1 MSRNMLNGAQV
12 IVDYLIQ
19 EKVPQV
25 FGLCGHGNIQFI
37 DALYERS
44 SDIKTISVHHES
56 VAGFMAD
63 VYYRVSG
70 RPTATFTSCGPGSA
84 NLPISLANAF
94 LDSVPFLAVTG
105 NVPTSQFN
113 RGAFQEM
120 YRHYQADFPSTVR
133 TMCKKVFQPT
143 RGEMVPLAVRQAW
156 KTMTTGRPGPV
167 VLDVPFDV
175 FMESAAEEAPNAQA
189 WNANISSRCGA
200 DPEGVVK
207 AVDMLLGA
215 ERPMIIVGQGV
226 RYGGAADELL
236 KLAERLQIPVA
247 ASASGLGAIDCNHPL
262 ALGLVARAGHYQAN
276 HATRQA
282 DVLLAM
288 GMRFDDRTS
297 SSWIPGYSFTIPPT
311 RLIHVDIDPE
321 EIGRNYPV
329 ALGLMADVRT
339 FLRQVHAELDRRA
352 DLTKKADARK
362 KWLAQ
367 IDTYRKEWD
376 KFVAPGFSDDT
387 TPINP
392 QRAALEIDKALPE
405 DAILVSDI
413 GVHHNWLLGF
423 CKPKRPDS
431 LIGSM
436 GFGPMGFGVA
446 GVMGAKFAAPDRPCV
461 SVCGDGA
468 FFMHANVLG
477 TAVEYNL
484 PVVWVVWNNY
494 AYASIRGL
502 QRGYLG
508 GRELATDFHDPNTG
522 QRYNPDFAAM
532 ARSCGVEGVRV
543 DRAGDLGEA
552 IRKGIAANK
561 PYLIDVDIA
570 ADINPVGA
578 GVWELP
584 GLGQSKAGIGTR
596 FSPPDL
602 LREEIACCLQARK
615 SSSSVVP
622 PASVLRPPNWR
633 SAKAPTSSSRR
644 ATSSGSTRSAEKLN
658 AIAIPADVTS
668 DDSVA
673 ELFRRCGPVDHVVVT
688 AAQLRTGPFKT
699 VAMEDVRA
707 TMEGKFWGAW
717 RVAQQAD
724 IRPGGSLTLVSGFL
738 SVRPRPNSA
747 IVSAANGALESLA
760 RALALELAPVRVNAV
775 SPGIIDTPIRAAMPE
790 EARRD
795 MLAKTAAAL
804 PVGRVGAA
812 RISHA
817 RSSAS

>member
-1 MSRNMLNGAQV
+1 MSPRNMLNGAQV

-37 DALYERS
+37 DALYERAD
-44 SDIKTISVHHES
+44 DIKTISVHHES

-84 NLPISLANAF
+84 NLPISLGNAF
-94 LDSVPFLAVTG
+94 LDSVPFMAVTG

-113 RGAFQEM
+113 RGAFQEL

-133 TMCKKVFQPT
+133 AYCKKVFQPT

-156 KTMTTGRPGPV
+156 KTMMTGRPGPV

-175 FMESAAEEAPNAQA
+175 FLESAAEEAPNAEA
-189 WNANISSRCGA
+189 WNGNISSRCGA

-207 AVDMLLGA
+207 AVDMLLNA
-215 ERPMIIVGQGV
+215 ERPVMLVGQGV
-226 RYGGAADELL
+226 RYGGAAEELL
-236 KLAERLQIPVA
+236 RLAERLQIPVA
-247 ASASGLGAIDCNHPL
+247 SSASGLGAIDTQHPL

-282 DVLLAM
+282 DVLLAL
-288 GMRFDDRTS
+288 GVRFDDRTS

-339 FLRQVHAELDRRA
+339 FLRQLHAELDRRI
-352 DLTKKADARK
+352 DITKRADARK

-367 IDTYRKEWD
+367 IDTYRQEWD
-376 KFVAPGFSDDT
+376 KFVAPGFTDDT
-387 TPINP
+387 IPINP

-405 DAILVSDI
+405 NAILVSDI
-413 GVHHNWLLGF
+413 GVHHNWLLSF

-508 GRELATDFHDPNTG
+508 GRELATDFHDPRTG
-522 QRYNPDFAAM
+522 ERYNPDFAAM

-543 DRAGDLGEA
+543 DRAGDIGEA

-570 ADINPVGA
+570 ADINPSGA
-578 GVWELP
+578 GIWELP
-584 GLGQSKAGIGTR
+584 GLGQSKPGIGKR
-596 FSPPDL
+596 F
-602 LREEIACCLQARK
+602 E
-615 SSSSVVP
+615 
-622 PASVLRPPNWR
+622 
-633 SAKAPTSSSRR
+633 PT
-644 ATSSGSTRSAEKLN
+644 
-658 AIAIPADVTS
+658 
-668 DDSVA
+668 
-673 ELFRRCGPVDHVVVT
+673 
-688 AAQLRTGPFKT
+688 
-699 VAMEDVRA
+699 
-707 TMEGKFWGAW
+707 
-717 RVAQQAD
+717 
-724 IRPGGSLTLVSGFL
+724 
-738 SVRPRPNSA
+738 
-747 IVSAANGALESLA
+747 
-760 RALALELAPVRVNAV
+760 
-775 SPGIIDTPIRAAMPE
+775 
-790 EARRD
+790 
-795 MLAKTAAAL
+795 
-804 PVGRVGAA
+804 
-812 RISHA
+812 
-817 RSSAS
+817 

>member
-1 MSRNMLNGAQV
+1 MSPRNSLNGAQV

-37 DALYERS
+37 DALYERA
-44 SDIKTISVHHES
+44 DELKTISVHHES

-84 NLPISLANAF
+84 NLPISLGNAF

-113 RGAFQEM
+113 RGAFQEL

-133 TMCKKVFQPT
+133 AYCKKVFQPT
-143 RGEMVPLAVRQAW
+143 RGEMVPLAIRQAW

-175 FMESAAEEAPNAQA
+175 FMESAAEEAPNAKA
-189 WNANISSRCGA
+189 WNGNISSRCGA

-207 AVDMLLGA
+207 AVDMLLSA
-215 ERPMIIVGQGV
+215 ERPVMIVGQGV
-226 RYGGAADELL
+226 RYGGAAEELL
-236 KLAERLQIPVA
+236 RLAERLQIPVA

-339 FLRQVHAELDRRA
+339 FLRQIHAELDRRA
-352 DLTKKADARK
+352 DLTKRADGRK
-362 KWLAQ
+362 KWLAE

-392 QRAALEIDKALPE
+392 QRAAAEIDKALPE

-508 GRELATDFHDPNTG
+508 GRELATDFHDPQTG
-522 QRYNPDFAAM
+522 ARYNPDFAAM

-584 GLGQSKAGIGTR
+584 GLGRSKPGIGPQ
-596 FSPPDL
+596 F
-602 LREEIACCLQARK
+602 E
-615 SSSSVVP
+615 
-622 PASVLRPPNWR
+622 
-633 SAKAPTSSSRR
+633 PT
-644 ATSSGSTRSAEKLN
+644 
-658 AIAIPADVTS
+658 
-668 DDSVA
+668 
-673 ELFRRCGPVDHVVVT
+673 
-688 AAQLRTGPFKT
+688 
-699 VAMEDVRA
+699 
-707 TMEGKFWGAW
+707 
-717 RVAQQAD
+717 
-724 IRPGGSLTLVSGFL
+724 
-738 SVRPRPNSA
+738 
-747 IVSAANGALESLA
+747 
-760 RALALELAPVRVNAV
+760 
-775 SPGIIDTPIRAAMPE
+775 
-790 EARRD
+790 
-795 MLAKTAAAL
+795 
-804 PVGRVGAA
+804 
-812 RISHA
+812 
-817 RSSAS
+817 

>member
-44 SDIKTISVHHES
+44 HDIKTISVHHES

-120 YRHYQADFPSTVR
+120 YRHHQADFPSTVR
-133 TMCKKVFQPT
+133 TICKKVFQPT

-175 FMESAAEEAPNAQA
+175 FMESAAEEAPNAIE

-200 DPEGVVK
+200 DPEGVGK
-207 AVDMLLGA
+207 AVDMLLSA
-215 ERPMIIVGQGV
+215 ERPTIIVGQGV
-226 RYGGAADELL
+226 RYGGAAEELL
-236 KLAERLQIPVA
+236 RLAERLQIPVA

-339 FLRQVHAELDRRA
+339 FLRQVHAELDRRG
-352 DLTKKADARK
+352 DLAKKLDARK
-362 KWLAQ
+362 KWLSQ
-367 IDTYRKEWD
+367 IDGYRKEWD

-423 CKPKRPDS
+423 CKPRRPDS

-477 TAVEYNL
+477 TAVEYSL

-522 QRYNPDFAAM
+522 ERYNPDFAAM

-596 FSPPDL
+596 Y
-602 LREEIACCLQARK
+602 Q
-615 SSSSVVP
+615 
-622 PASVLRPPNWR
+622 PA
-633 SAKAPTSSSRR
+633 
-644 ATSSGSTRSAEKLN
+644 
-658 AIAIPADVTS
+658 
-668 DDSVA
+668 
-673 ELFRRCGPVDHVVVT
+673 
-688 AAQLRTGPFKT
+688 
-699 VAMEDVRA
+699 
-707 TMEGKFWGAW
+707 
-717 RVAQQAD
+717 
-724 IRPGGSLTLVSGFL
+724 
-738 SVRPRPNSA
+738 
-747 IVSAANGALESLA
+747 
-760 RALALELAPVRVNAV
+760 
-775 SPGIIDTPIRAAMPE
+775 
-790 EARRD
+790 
-795 MLAKTAAAL
+795 
-804 PVGRVGAA
+804 
-812 RISHA
+812 
-817 RSSAS
+817 

>member
-1 MSRNMLNGAQV
+1 MSPRNMLNGAQV

-44 SDIKTISVHHES
+44 ADIKTISTHHES

-84 NLPISLANAF
+84 NLPISLGNAF

-113 RGAFQEM
+113 RGAFQEL

-133 TMCKKVFQPT
+133 SYCKKVFQPT

-156 KTMTTGRPGPV
+156 KTMKTGRPGPGG
-167 VLDVPFDV
+167 LGVPVDGFLV
-175 FMESAAEEAPNAQA
+175 SVAEQAQNAKA
-189 WNANISSRCGA
+189 WNGNISSRCGA
-200 DPEGVVK
+200 DPDGVVQ

-215 ERPMIIVGQGV
+215 ERPVMIVGQGV
-226 RYGGAADELL
+226 RYGGAAEELL

-247 ASASGLGAIDCNHPL
+247 ASASGLGAIDTSHPL

-282 DVLLAM
+282 DVLLAV
-288 GMRFDDRTS
+288 GLRFDDRTS
-297 SSWIPGYSFTIPPT
+297 SSWIQGYSFTIPPT
-311 RLIHVDIDPE
+311 KLIHVDIDPE

-339 FLRQVHAELDRRA
+339 FLRQLHAELDHRA
-352 DLTKKADARK
+352 DLSARADARK
-362 KWLAQ
+362 KWLHA
-367 IDTYRKEWD
+367 IDGYRKEWD
-376 KFVAPGFSDDT
+376 KLVAPGFTDDSQ
-387 TPINP
+387 PINP
-392 QRAALEIDKALPE
+392 QRAAFEIDRGLPK
-405 DAILVSDI
+405 DAIMVSDI
-413 GVHHNWLLGF
+413 GVHHNWVLGY
-423 CKPKRPDS
+423 CKPRRPDS

-446 GVMGAKFAAPDRPCV
+446 GVLGAKFAAPDRPCV

-477 TAVEYNL
+477 TAVEYDL

-522 QRYNPDFAAM
+522 ERYNPDFAAM

-561 PYLIDVDIA
+561 PYLIDVDTA
-570 ADINPVGA
+570 ADINPSGA

-584 GLGQSKAGIGTR
+584 GLGRSKPGIGTR
-596 FSPPDL
+596 F
-602 LREEIACCLQARK
+602 E
-615 SSSSVVP
+615 
-622 PASVLRPPNWR
+622 
-633 SAKAPTSSSRR
+633 PT
-644 ATSSGSTRSAEKLN
+644 
-658 AIAIPADVTS
+658 
-668 DDSVA
+668 
-673 ELFRRCGPVDHVVVT
+673 
-688 AAQLRTGPFKT
+688 
-699 VAMEDVRA
+699 
-707 TMEGKFWGAW
+707 
-717 RVAQQAD
+717 
-724 IRPGGSLTLVSGFL
+724 
-738 SVRPRPNSA
+738 
-747 IVSAANGALESLA
+747 
-760 RALALELAPVRVNAV
+760 
-775 SPGIIDTPIRAAMPE
+775 
-790 EARRD
+790 
-795 MLAKTAAAL
+795 
-804 PVGRVGAA
+804 
-812 RISHA
+812 
-817 RSSAS
+817 